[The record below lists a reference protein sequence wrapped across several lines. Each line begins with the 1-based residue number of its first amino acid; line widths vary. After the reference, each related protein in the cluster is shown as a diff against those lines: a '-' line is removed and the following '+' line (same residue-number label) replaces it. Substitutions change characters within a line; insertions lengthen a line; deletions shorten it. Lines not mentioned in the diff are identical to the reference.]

1 MPHSA
6 RPVSPHLQIYK
17 PQLTSVL
24 SITHRMTG
32 VVSFMGA
39 ICILV
44 WLVTL
49 AWDAA
54 SYEFLREVAVSIPV
68 QIFLFLWSQALVYH
82 LFNGIR
88 HLVWDAG
95 RGFEMPEI
103 YRSGKIVVALALVV
117 NLLIWLTRGL

>member
-6 RPVSPHLQIYK
+6 RPMSPHLQIYK
-17 PQLTSVL
+17 YQLTSVL

-32 VVSFMGA
+32 VFSFLGA

-68 QIFLFLWSQALVYH
+68 QVFLFFWSQALVYH

-88 HLVWDAG
+88 HLAWDAEK
-95 RGFEMPEI
+95 GFEMPEI
-103 YRSGKIVVALALVV
+103 YRSGKIVVALSLVV
-117 NLLIWLTRGL
+117 NLLIWLTRGI

>member
-1 MPHSA
+1 MAQSA
-6 RPVSPHLQIYK
+6 RPISPHLQIYK

-32 VVSFMGA
+32 VFSFLGA

-54 SYEFLREVAVSIPV
+54 SYEFLRDVAVSFPV
-68 QIFLFLWSQALVYH
+68 QVFLFFWTQALIYH
-82 LFNGIR
+82 LFNGVR
-88 HLVWDAG
+88 HLLWDAG
-95 RGFEMPEI
+95 KGFEISEI
-103 YRSGKIVVALALVV
+103 YRSGKIVVALAIVV
-117 NLLIWLTRGL
+117 NVLIWVS